1 MSSKA
6 SSKHANQQSARSSP
20 RRGGASGGGGQ
31 RDDDSLQHRGTSS
44 QCGLSSFDIDVD
56 IALISGHHPPRDL
69 NESVQCIRRW
79 AIMYRFDEGAGKF
92 HWRKGIVMGPAVDAA
107 GAALPPPLPPP
118 SPPLLPMDEGD
129 GAAQGQGP
137 GPLPPP
143 EAVPMAGAVELAP
156 VDPPAHTCASDRH
169 RQRLAV
175 QAVPP
180 ESDAATDRRKAGRA
194 KGSSERACEGE
205 PAEKKA
211 LHSGS
216 RGCAA
221 AGCSF

>member
-1 MSSKA
+1 MALQTQSGAQKFAEKLQLHEAAYCELERARYCELTHALQNKA
-6 SSKHANQQSARSSP
+6 AVTAAQRATAVAP
-20 RRGGASGGGGQ
+20 AS
-31 RDDDSLQHRGTSS
+31 
-44 QCGLSSFDIDVD
+44 
-56 IALISGHHPPRDL
+56 
-69 NESVQCIRRW
+69 
-79 AIMYRFDEGAGKF
+79 
-92 HWRKGIVMGPAVDAA
+92 
-107 GAALPPPLPPP
+107 LPPPLPPP

-129 GAAQGQGP
+129 GTAQGQGP

-180 ESDAATDRRKAGRA
+180 ESDAATDRRTAGRA
-194 KGSSERACEGE
+194 KGGSERACEGE

-211 LHSGS
+211 AHSGS